1 MIVFLKLKHWVL
13 FLVLILTSYISV
25 NYMFELIDFNQTEII
40 SNVLAIINLLFFYGW
55 LWSIVIVLKSE
66 VPKKDTILIKKFIF
80 FFCITVVLSI
90 IITTS
95 LEVIIDKII
104 KQIDSQSTSPI
115 TKGLNALVAMPFLIR
130 LYVIFYSV
138 LTLFFLITIYFTSK
152 ILKTIELNEKVK
164 FRQFISYFLLMLF
177 YPIGIWFIQP
187 KLNLL
192 VTKKI
197 TNDSC

>member
-13 FLVLILTSYISV
+13 FVVLILTSYISV

-40 SNVLAIINLLFFYGW
+40 SNVFAIINLLFFYGW
-55 LWSIVIVLKSE
+55 LWSIVMVLKSE

-138 LTLFFLITIYFTSK
+138 LNLFFLITIYFTSK

-192 VTKKI
+192 VKKR
-197 TNDSC
+197 